1 MKGVKMVESSLTHQP
16 PEPRMNIE
24 QRNGLWYAV
33 VMVPKELRPTLGLKF
48 RQSLKTHNKAEAQIK
63 AFPLIAR
70 WKLEIKKARGGVGPE
85 IHEALVWKRDIENAT
100 PGDEFNHGTRDI
112 IVDALIEHVEGLQVS
127 QGVATAQEFYG
138 MAMGQR
144 TPLASLVNEWK
155 AQAVLGQKTL
165 DQTERDLTKLVS
177 HFKILE
183 AITPRAVKQWVDE
196 LAAAGSTHSSLNRI
210 LKSCKSLWSYLRK
223 SSTIELERPD
233 PFAGILSL
241 VASKVTRN
249 RQGRVAWSP
258 DDLAK
263 IYQAALDKK
272 DQPLA
277 DIIALGAYTGARIDE
292 LGSLKV
298 SDVTSRKSLMITD
311 SKTKAGIR
319 EIPLHPELVVLVER
333 LQRDAT
339 TDYLIPTKADN
350 QYNHRGDV
358 LGKRFGRLK
367 KAMGFVEGAQVF
379 HSIRKTLITLM
390 ENAGVSEGVAADI
403 VGHEKQTMTYGLYS
417 MGSELEIKR
426 AALALA
432 KYPAPLVGIQ

>member
-1 MKGVKMVESSLTHQP
+1 
-16 PEPRMNIE
+16 MNIE

-33 VMVPKELRPTLGLKF
+33 VMVPKELRPKLGLKF
-48 RQSLKTHNKAEAQIK
+48 KQSLKTHDKRDAQLKAL
-63 AFPLIAR
+63 PLIGR
-70 WKLEIKKARGGVGPE
+70 WKLEIKNARAAIGLCPE
-85 IHEALVWKRDIENAT
+85 EALVWKRDFNNAI
-100 PGDEFNHGTRDI
+100 PM
-112 IVDALIEHVEGLQVS
+112 S
-127 QGVATAQEFYG
+127 
-138 MAMGQR
+138 MPSR
-144 TPLASLVNEWK
+144 TPLGPLAIEWV
-155 AQAVLGQKTL
+155 AYANLGQKTL
-165 DQTERDLTKLVS
+165 DQTRRDLSKLVG

-183 AITPRAVKQWVDE
+183 AITPRAVKMWVDE

-249 RQGRVAWSP
+249 RQGRVAWAP
-258 DDLAK
+258 DDLAR
-263 IYQAALDKK
+263 IYQAALDKQ

-298 SDVTSRKSLMITD
+298 ADATSRGSLMITD

-319 EIPLHPELVVLVER
+319 EIPLHPELVALVAR
-333 LQRDAT
+333 LKAESQDGYLLAT
-339 TDYLIPTKADN
+339 HADN
-350 QYNHRGDV
+350 QYDHRGDV

-367 KAMGFVEGAQVF
+367 KSMGFTAGAQVF

-426 AALALA
+426 AALVKV
-432 KYPAPLVGIQ
+432 KYPAPLSSI

>member
-1 MKGVKMVESSLTHQP
+1 
-16 PEPRMNIE
+16 MNIE

-48 RQSLKTHNKAEAQIK
+48 RQSLKTHNKAEAQIR

-70 WKLEIKKARGGVGPE
+70 WKLEIKKARGGAVSDA
-85 IHEALVWKRDIENAT
+85 HEALVWKRDIENAT
-100 PGDEFNHGTRDI
+100 PGDEFDYGTREI
-112 IVDALIEHVEGLQVS
+112 IVDALVEHVEGLEVS
-127 QGVATAQEFYG
+127 QGASKAADFYG
-138 MAMGQR
+138 VAMGQR
-144 TPLASLVNEWK
+144 TPLGPLVAEWE
-155 AQAVLGQKTL
+155 AQAALGQKTL
-165 DQTERDLTKLVS
+165 DQTRRDLSKLVS
-177 HFKILE
+177 HFKNLE
-183 AITPRAVKQWVDE
+183 AITPRSVKMWVDV
-196 LAAAGSTHSSLNRI
+196 LALAGSTHSSLNRI
-210 LKSCKSLWSYLRK
+210 LKSCKSLWNYLRK
-223 SSTIELERPD
+223 SSTIELERTD

-292 LGSLKV
+292 LGSLKLT
-298 SDVTSRKSLMITD
+298 DATSRGSLMITD

-319 EIPLHPELVVLVER
+319 EIPLHPELVTLVER
-333 LQRDAT
+333 LKRDAT
-339 TDYLIPTKADN
+339 SDYLIPAKADN
-350 QYNHRGDV
+350 QYDHRGDV

-367 KAMGFVEGAQVF
+367 KSMGFTAGAQVF

-426 AALALA
+426 AALAKA
-432 KYPAPLVGIQ
+432 RYPVPLVGIK